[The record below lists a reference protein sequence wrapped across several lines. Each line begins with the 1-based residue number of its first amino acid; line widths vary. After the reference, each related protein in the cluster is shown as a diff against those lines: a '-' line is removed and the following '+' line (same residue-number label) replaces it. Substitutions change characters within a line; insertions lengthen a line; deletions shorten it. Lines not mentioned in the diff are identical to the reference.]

1 MLIPS
6 LLNITDYLHFTKA
19 LGQVGLSQLPLQV
32 LFAPGS
38 YFSFSKPV
46 SPSIISFLT
55 SISQPFLT
63 PYHRL
68 YGRVVLTPL
77 LLGHALLYLVFFAQ
91 SASPNP
97 AFGSLLAK
105 RVRDADV
112 QWGLAAVSV
121 AAGVLFVVTRP
132 LGQQRGQDAGPGSKS
147 GSPSLVWQIGLG
159 SGSGSP
165 IKNQRWRF
173 YVAHVLLV
181 GVFCLA
187 VYAHVAQA
195 KPFVL
200 ETVGGYLISLCL

>member
-1 MLIPS
+1 MLILS

-38 YFSFSKPV
+38 YFSSFKPV
-46 SPSIISFLT
+46 SPSILSFLT
-55 SISQPFLT
+55 SIAQPFLT

-68 YGRVVLTPL
+68 FGRIVFTPL
-77 LLGHALLYLVFFAQ
+77 ILGHIFLYLVFFAQ
-91 SASPNP
+91 SANPNP

-105 RVRDADV
+105 RIWDADV
-112 QWGLAAVSV
+112 QWGITAVSV
-121 AAGVLFVVTRP
+121 AATVLFVLTRP
-132 LGQQRGQDAGPGSKS
+132 LGQQRGQGLSSVVWHFSLGSDL
-147 GSPSLVWQIGLG
+147 GSPM
-159 SGSGSP
+159 
-165 IKNQRWRF
+165 KDQRWRF

-187 VYAHVAQA
+187 VYVHVGQA

-200 ETVGGYLISLCL
+200 ETVGSYAVSLCL